1 MVVMAQV
8 VIRDVVVERVSVDRF
23 VEQPTGIRREGET
36 LVIPVFEEVPVVVI
50 KTKLKEEVRVTTRTT
65 TQFRRTPVEIRRETV
80 TIERIPALSGDRS
93 PHLRRG
99 RTRKLVNIGPPIIAL
114 ATGDTRTT
122 IPRTVLV
129 SQLAGGY
136 NRDSSD
142 WTQLEPEARR
152 SWEAEHQGNW
162 EQMKDAV
169 RDAWERAK
177 SKDTTSKRRAA

>member
-122 IPRTVLV
+122 IPRTA
-129 SQLAGGY
+129 LARNWPAATTGNPLIGLSW
-136 NRDSSD
+136 NRRPGS
-142 WTQLEPEARR
+142 P
-152 SWEAEHQGNW
+152 G
-162 EQMKDAV
+162 
-169 RDAWERAK
+169 
-177 SKDTTSKRRAA
+177 KRNTKETGSR